1 MLVFIVAVMG
11 VLFAYYIGRQ
21 NSFSRCSSVVPDR
34 VQKALDTL
42 TEGLLIVDEHERIV
56 LSNDSFSETTGLE
69 KQSILGQKIDRLP
82 WVWSLSIKGSSP
94 WTRSLSEAISLT
106 DQMMLLERENG
117 ERRYLLINSN
127 PIAELDR
134 GLRGVLLTFRDVTDV
149 ELRRS
154 EMERSL
160 AMMRT
165 YRDQIGNQNCELQ
178 RLASHD
184 PLTGC
189 LNRRAFFDSIQ
200 PILGES
206 QQNSSNVACLMVD
219 SDHFKQI
226 NDNHGHSVGD
236 EVLRRIANTLHETI
250 SDSGLVCRY
259 GGEEFC
265 VVLPNQDSQHAQVV
279 AEKIRIAIESL
290 RFDEPEELRLTVSIG
305 VSELEHADE
314 DAVAIIK
321 RADQCLYVA
330 KEAGRNQVV
339 VYDSFVAE
347 SSQAPS
353 TGHASKTNLPVHEY
367 DRERLIPFE
376 AVTALVSALA
386 YRDRE
391 TAEHSRRVADLCVMA
406 ATGLLD
412 YRSTYILE
420 TAAMLHDIGKIGVP
434 DHILSKPS
442 PLSREEWKLIRQY
455 DRLGAGIIAGTFNC
469 EELDEVIRS
478 LHTPY
483 GYRASSDLEPAGPR
497 LPLAARLLSI
507 ADGYDSMR
515 ANKPYRKGRSHDQC
529 IAELR
534 RYAGVQFDPELVE
547 HFAKIVGPESVS
559 NCPNTG
565 NISKRTAMQ
574 FGMQIER
581 FARAIDAKD
590 TVGLKMLADEL
601 TTMAREHRIDAI
613 ADAASRLHHA
623 AEDENAQWMRLL
635 NDTQLILEMCRA
647 TQRVFLASPSSVSP
661 STEST
666 TAITRKLD

>member
-1 MLVFIVAVMG
+1 MLIFIIAAIGLLVS
-11 VLFAYYIGRQ
+11 YCIGRQ
-21 NSFSRCSSVVPDR
+21 NSPTRSSSVVPDR

-82 WVWSLSIKGSSP
+82 WVWSLSIKGTSP
-94 WTRSLSEAISLT
+94 WARSLSEAISLT

-117 ERRYLLINSN
+117 DRRYLLINSN
-127 PIAELDR
+127 PIAELDH
-134 GLRGVLLTFRDVTDV
+134 GIRGVLLTFRDVTDV

-160 AMMRT
+160 AMLRT
-165 YRDQIGNQNCELQ
+165 YREQIGNQNSELQ
-178 RLASHD
+178 RLASRD

-189 LNRRAFFDSIQ
+189 LNRREFFDAVH
-200 PILGES
+200 PILGEAHLGD
-206 QQNSSNVACLMVD
+206 SNVACLMVD

-236 EVLRRIANTLHETI
+236 EVLRRIANTLHETVG
-250 SDSGLVCRY
+250 DSGLVCRY

-265 VVLPNQDSQHAQVV
+265 VVLPNQDSRTALVV
-279 AEKIRIAIESL
+279 AEKIRIAIEGL
-290 RFDEPEELRLTVSIG
+290 RFDEPKELRLTVSIG
-305 VSELEHADE
+305 VSEFESTDE
-314 DAVAIIK
+314 DAVAIIQ

-330 KEAGRNQVV
+330 KETGRNRVV
-339 VYDSFVAE
+339 IYDPSVAE
-347 SSQAPS
+347 SPQTTS
-353 TGHASKTNLPVHEY
+353 TVHASKNNTPVHEY

-455 DRLGAGIIAGTFNC
+455 DRMGAGIIAGTFNC
-469 EELDEVIRS
+469 EELDEVIRC

-483 GYRASSDLEPAGPR
+483 GYRASSESEPAGPN

-507 ADGYDSMR
+507 ADGYDAMR
-515 ANKPYRKGRSHDQC
+515 SDKPYRKGRSHDQC

-547 HFAKIVGPESVS
+547 HFAKVVGPESVT
-559 NCPNTG
+559 NCPTSG
-565 NISKRTAMQ
+565 KISKRTAMQ

-601 TTMAREHRIDAI
+601 STMAREHRIDAI

-623 AEDENAQWMRLL
+623 AEDENAQWLRLL

-647 TQRVFLASPSSVSP
+647 TQRVFLSPPAPVQQSS
-661 STEST
+661 
-666 TAITRKLD
+666 